1 MTRKA
6 SDKLRDENDVVH
18 VVMKKET
25 SKAWGIT
32 WCQLFFT
39 TDQEVRPIDGAVYG
53 RRSTRSPTCLAC
65 LGRLLRS

>member
-1 MTRKA
+1 MTRN
-6 SDKLRDENDVVH
+6 SDKLRDEDGVVH

-25 SKAWGIT
+25 AWDWGIT
-32 WCQLFFT
+32 QCQLFFT
-39 TDQEVRPIDGAVYG
+39 TDQEVRPIRGAVYG